1 MRLRRRRRWALAF
14 NKLFRRCFLLLLLS
28 ASLSVIAYYWDNVER
43 NSNNGKKKTGAQNV
57 FTCST
62 VCTETPFNL
71 ISFLVLRAHPAVCAC
86 VSVCSL
92 LQFWPYY
99 LLFIS
104 KSPCMRPRVVWHRW
118 SAQVHAHVLRASDVC
133 TGGSDTQLCLCSV
146 SACVCIFTEKKNIVW
161 LIDHWSFVQ
170 KFQTHSETTPATT
183 TATRTMKWR
192 QKKNMFY
199 DENICKD
206 KIARCASTITLFTR

>member
-133 TGGSDTQLCLCSV
+133 TGGSDTQLC
-146 SACVCIFTEKKNIVW
+146 VCMFTEKKYR
-161 LIDHWSFVQ
+161 LIDRSLIIRPKISNTQRDNTSNNNSNTNDEV
-170 KFQTHSETTPATT
+170 TT
-183 TATRTMKWR
+183 
-192 QKKNMFY
+192 KK
-199 DENICKD
+199 EHVLWWKH
-206 KIARCASTITLFTR
+206 L